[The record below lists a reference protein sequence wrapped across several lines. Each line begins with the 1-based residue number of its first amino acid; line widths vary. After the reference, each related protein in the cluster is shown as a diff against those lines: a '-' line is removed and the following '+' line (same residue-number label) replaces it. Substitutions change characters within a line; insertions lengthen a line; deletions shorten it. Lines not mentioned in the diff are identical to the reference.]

1 MFVAFVSRPWK
12 SCLWTMNHRHSNHF
26 PIQML
31 QVSLL
36 LSLQGMI
43 CPQFSMAWLMGMW
56 IKGPNSHKIS
66 TTWATQGAL
75 NQKGLPT
82 LSIQQL
88 QMELWVSTVANF
100 HLQVG
105 VLDTLKFELVGESL
119 WSSFKLVA
127 QDGLGS
133 LSLSFIKGYF
143 SSCGFIYGVE
153 SLLSDVSIHSL
164 TFSSQRSFLFKTVAV
179 LWK

>member
-1 MFVAFVSRPWK
+1 
-12 SCLWTMNHRHSNHF
+12 
-26 PIQML
+26 
-31 QVSLL
+31 
-36 LSLQGMI
+36 
-43 CPQFSMAWLMGMW
+43 
-56 IKGPNSHKIS
+56 
-66 TTWATQGAL
+66 
-75 NQKGLPT
+75 